1 MRHRAKLAPSGLPE
15 RKRAR
20 AAGGRRPS
28 RITARDRAR
37 PHAVSTNEENMTRRT
52 GNFKAGVLQELVAI
66 ASRLASVA
74 ANLAESANDADPE
87 ELIREDDAA
96 RIAKRPVRAL
106 RDARRAGEL
115 KMYGKQRSRTVRR
128 GDLDAWIEASRV
140 KPSAGV
146 DDADI
151 ERRMARLQRTRRSA

>member
-1 MRHRAKLAPSGLPE
+1 
-15 RKRAR
+15 
-20 AAGGRRPS
+20 
-28 RITARDRAR
+28 
-37 PHAVSTNEENMTRRT
+37 MTRRT